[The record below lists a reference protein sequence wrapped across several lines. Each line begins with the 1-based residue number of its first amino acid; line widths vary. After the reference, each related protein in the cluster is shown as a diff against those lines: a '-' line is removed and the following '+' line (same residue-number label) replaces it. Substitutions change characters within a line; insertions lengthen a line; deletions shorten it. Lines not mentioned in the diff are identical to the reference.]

1 VIFNKP
7 VERWLW
13 RADGQRAAGTP
24 VRARV
29 QEQRQPW
36 DRRRADERGFA
47 HHLPS
52 RGPPPGR
59 AGTRAA
65 GELATGAILDIH
77 VDIPLI
83 LTEGDL
89 AAGRVEAAGVRA
101 GTGAPPTW
109 AENHIY
115 RVIDG
120 QITGLWPAGGPQ
132 PG

>member
-1 VIFNKP
+1 MIFNKP
-7 VERWLW
+7 VERLLW

-36 DRRRADERGFA
+36 DRRRADERGFRA
-47 HHLPS
+47 PPALP
-52 RGPPPGR
+52 GAA

-65 GELATGAILDIH
+65 GELVTGAIHDIH
-77 VDIPLI
+77 VEIPLI

-89 AAGRVEAAGVRA
+89 VAGRVEAAGVRA
-101 GTGAPPTW
+101 GTGAPLTW

-115 RVIDG
+115 
-120 QITGLWPAGGPQ
+120 
-132 PG
+132 